1 MSSAGQTATTV
12 TIEDTANT
20 QGWSTITNSFDCSG
34 YLVATN
40 TVMDNG
46 STVSETFF
54 GPQRLSQTVTDTSA
68 NNANWA
74 SRTTEWNW
82 LGQKTARTIEYD
94 NGDERIER
102 FDATTGTRIQRTD
115 VDGNDDKPWTS
126 VTTSYDAATGARIA
140 TEKVLDNGRIDA
152 QTFDAST
159 GVRTS
164 RTITDGGDDHQWH
177 TQALTYDV
185 STRRLTERETVYDD
199 GRSDTI
205 TYQNGRKASQLLTDG
220 DNDTFDWV
228 TRETTYDAN
237 GRLALAEE
245 VRDNGDLVVETYAGG
260 RLTAQTTYDNS
271 GNESWHVEQI
281 TYDTAGDIVETFYYD
296 ESGNILIS

>member
-1 MSSAGQTATTV
+1 M
-12 TIEDTANT
+12 
-20 QGWSTITNSFDCSG
+20 
-34 YLVATN
+34 
-40 TVMDNG
+40 
-46 STVSETFF
+46 
-54 GPQRLSQTVTDTSA
+54 TSA
-68 NNANWA
+68 
-74 SRTTEWNW
+74 
-82 LGQKTARTIEYD
+82 
-94 NGDERIER
+94 
-102 FDATTGTRIQRTD
+102 
-115 VDGNDDKPWTS
+115 P
-126 VTTSYDAATGARIA
+126 
-140 TEKVLDNGRIDA
+140 
-152 QTFDAST
+152 
-159 GVRTS
+159 
-164 RTITDGGDDHQWH
+164 
-177 TQALTYDV
+177 
-185 STRRLTERETVYDD
+185 RRLTERETVYDD